1 MEKIPSVNLRDFL
14 SDNPERK
21 QKFVNEIGK
30 AYEEIGFVA
39 LKGHFLDD
47 QLVEQLYSEVKK
59 FFELPLETKQNYEI
73 PGIGGQR
80 GYVGFGKETAKG
92 FKKGDLKEFWHF
104 GQYLSE
110 DSKYKDQ
117 YPENVEVT
125 ELGNFNSTG
134 KEAYQML
141 EKTGQYVLRALALH
155 LGLDEFYFDKYIAEG
170 NSILRPIHYPPIT
183 EEPDDAVR
191 AAAHGDINLITLLM
205 GAQGK
210 GLQVQ
215 NHNGD
220 WIDAIAEPDELMINV
235 GDMLSRHTNN
245 KLKSTIHRV
254 VNPPRELWGA
264 SRFSIPFFMHPVSE
278 MPLNALENCVDENHP
293 KLYPD
298 TTAGEFLTERLIE
311 LGLIKK

>member
-1 MEKIPSVNLRDFL
+1 MKLVPSVDLRDFL
-14 SDNPERK
+14 SDDPERK

-39 LKGHFLDD
+39 LKGHFLDNK
-47 QLVEQLYSEVKK
+47 LVDELYGEVKN
-59 FFELPLETKQNYEI
+59 FFDLPVETKQKYEI

-104 GQYLSE
+104 GQYLE
-110 DSKYKDQ
+110 DGSKYSSV
-117 YPENVEVT
+117 YPDNVEVS
-125 ELGNFNSTG
+125 EVPKFNEVG
-134 KEAYQML
+134 KEAYKML
-141 EKTGQYVLRALALH
+141 EKTGVYVLRALALH
-155 LGLDEFYFDKYIAEG
+155 LGLDEFYFDKFVSEG

-183 EEPDDAVR
+183 EEPDNAVR

-210 GLQVQ
+210 GLQVM
-215 NHNGD
+215 NHDGE

-245 KLKSTIHRV
+245 KLKSTIHQV
-254 VNPPRELWGA
+254 VNPPRELWGT
-264 SRFSIPFFMHPVSE
+264 SRYSIPFFMHPVSE
-278 MPLNALENCVDENHP
+278 MPLNALEGTYDENNP

-298 TTAGEFLTERLIE
+298 TTAGEFLHERLVE
-311 LGLIKK
+311 LGLIK